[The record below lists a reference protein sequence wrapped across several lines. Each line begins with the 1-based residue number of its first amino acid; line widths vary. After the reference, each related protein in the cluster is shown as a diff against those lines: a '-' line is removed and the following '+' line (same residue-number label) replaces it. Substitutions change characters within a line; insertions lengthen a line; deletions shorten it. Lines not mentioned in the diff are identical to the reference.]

1 MKKAT
6 TLILLSTIL
15 IMSLTVSTVL
25 SIPLMEQTQQ
35 KDQDCDKTCYFEPC
49 EPIDHSYGYQYEH
62 LAPGPHNSN

>member
-1 MKKAT
+1 
-6 TLILLSTIL
+6 
-15 IMSLTVSTVL
+15 
-25 SIPLMEQTQQ
+25 MEQTQQ